1 MRRIIAVALIF
12 TVILVSISPIAYM
25 YGQDK
30 GLFSYEWVRT
40 RTVHAPAVTSEYGPG
55 VMTTINVTVAYP
67 GHGNIY
73 FRASPLTELDMQAT
87 AQIAVMVACNM
98 LGLNMNDYDFYIS
111 VNAGSIIVGGP
122 SAGGIMTVAVMAAL
136 ENAEIKPGITMT
148 GMINPDGTI
157 GPVGGLKGKLEAA
170 ASSGY
175 KYFLIP
181 LGQRIIV
188 VPNITYRE
196 IFPGVI
202 VSSVNYEKI
211 DLVKLGEKLGVKVI
225 EISNVR
231 QAFYYFTGINLTITL
246 HKLPITAAQIID
258 KYVKNN
264 TLEILNA
271 TTYYINSTQK
281 LFSLLPPGTTDVVN
295 TLLKEA
301 SRLSEKAV
309 KFLEQD
315 KYYLARA
322 EALSSLQLASQAYF
336 IANGLVSKNSLVGI
350 IRNTNQS
357 LAGLAEKYYGLTSK
371 TAIPVQGL
379 GALMVLGINIHEIQ
393 KDIEKAAKSLEK
405 NDLRD
410 TVNYLSDAITRYYSA
425 QLYKAIAENLSG
437 SQPAV
442 DKSML
447 EKTALSLYGVA
458 KNIYAYAYTL
468 AKDIGANPASLQ
480 KSGDFLDKAAEMIT
494 RGDYVAGLGYII
506 DSISLGVTSIHEM
519 FTVNNVEASSVI
531 KDLRINALQNMERL
545 ISLGIT
551 PYTAINYYL
560 LGEQLAPTNDTGT
573 ILFCY
578 IKSST
583 IAMIQDML
591 STTKTAAPTPGPT
604 TTAPQ
609 TNTKTPRQPS
619 TTTPGTPGQTLP
631 NITIVPGTK
640 NQSIPYN
647 LILAI
652 IVILVIASFIVG
664 YGVGRATGKQHI

>member
-1 MRRIIAVALIF
+1 MRRIAAAALIVA
-12 TVILVSISPIAYM
+12 VILVSVMPIAYM
-25 YGQDK
+25 NSQDNE
-30 GLFSYEWVRT
+30 LFSYEWVRT

-136 ENAEIKPGITMT
+136 ENATIKPDITMT

-225 EISNVR
+225 EISNIR
-231 QAFYYFTGINLTITL
+231 QAYYYFTGINLTTTL
-246 HKLPITAAQIID
+246 HKLPVTATETID
-258 KYVKNN
+258 KYVGNN
-264 TLEILNA
+264 TLDVLNA
-271 TTYYINSTQK
+271 TTYYISSAQK
-281 LFSLLPPGTTDVVN
+281 LLELLPPGTTDIVN

-301 SRLSEKAV
+301 SSLSNRAAK
-309 KFLEQD
+309 LLDQN

-322 EALSSLQLASQAYF
+322 EALSSLQLASQAYL
-336 IANGLVSKNSLVGI
+336 IANGLVNKNSLINI

-357 LAGLAEKYYGLTSK
+357 LAGLAEKYYELSNK
-371 TAIPVQGL
+371 TMIPVQGL
-379 GALMVLGINIHEIQ
+379 GALMVLGININEIQ

-425 QLYKAIAENLSG
+425 HLYKAIAENLSG

-442 DKSML
+442 DKTML
-447 EKTALSLYGVA
+447 EKTALTLYGVA
-458 KNIYAYAYTL
+458 KNIYAYGYTL

-531 KDLRINALQNMERL
+531 KDLRTNALQNMERL
-545 ISLGIT
+545 ITLGIT

-560 LGEQLAPTNDTGT
+560 LGEQLAQTNNTGT
-573 ILFCY
+573 TLFCY

-591 STTKTAAPTPGPT
+591 STAKTTSTAQETST
-604 TTAPQ
+604 TTQ
-609 TNTKTPRQPS
+609 TRTTTKTPQQPS
-619 TTTPGTPGQTLP
+619 TTTPETTRQTLP
-631 NITIVPGTK
+631 NITIVPGTTSQ
-640 NQSIPYN
+640 NIPYN

-652 IVILVIASFIVG
+652 IVVLVIASFIVG
-664 YGVGRATGKQHI
+664 YGVG